1 MKKQLILTAICLG
14 SFALESLSFCG
25 FYVAK
30 ADTKLFNKT
39 SQVIMVRDGNKTTV
53 TMANDFK
60 GNVNDF
66 AMVIPVPTVLH
77 RNDIRIVENSLFEK
91 LDSYSGP
98 RLVEYYDE
106 NPCSPKIYYD
116 MLESVQS
123 RSTNAVEISMDKA
136 KRNKDLG
143 VTIEAQYTVEEYE
156 ILILSAKESDG
167 LKTWLTEN
175 GYKIP
180 STATAVLD
188 PYIKNNLKFFVVK
201 VDLDKLNEINGTTN
215 INKYIKEHNN
225 EQVQNLRPIQITYE
239 SPKFMLPIR
248 LGMANST
255 GEQDMIVYA
264 FSKEGRV
271 ECTNYRTV
279 KIPSNEN
286 IPLFVRENFGQFYVD
301 LFDRSHHK
309 ENKEAIFLEYA
320 WNISPQ
326 FTGVKC
332 DPCVGP
338 PPIFTDLAKAGVSW
352 AMNNNNQANGN
363 VFFTRLHIRYSR
375 KTHPRDLEF
384 QVTPNKEHFQA
395 RYILTN
401 TAKGDLSCAAGQTY
415 CAKVVKNRINELENL
430 NQLTAWSTT
439 EYSEYVQTYYDLLSD
454 KNILNEVKSTQKNK
468 LPWLGI
474 SPAEPNLGLKF
485 LVLFGILMLLLLAYG
500 INYKKSIPIK

>member
-1 MKKQLILTAICLG
+1 MKKQLFLTAFCLG
-14 SFALESLSFCG
+14 SFALQSLSFCG

-60 GNVNDF
+60 GNVKDF
-66 AMVIPVPTVLH
+66 AMVIPVPNVLQKK
-77 RNDIRIVENSLFEK
+77 DIRIVENSLFNK
-91 LDSYSGP
+91 LDAYSGP

-106 NPCSPKIYYD
+106 NPCSPRIQYD
-116 MLESVQS
+116 MLESIQYN
-123 RSTNAVEISMDKA
+123 NAIPTSISMKDV
-136 KRNKDLG
+136 KRNKVLG
-143 VTIEAQYTVEEYE
+143 VTIEAQYQVDEYD

-180 STATAVLD
+180 TAAAEVLA

-215 INKYIKEHNN
+215 LNKYIKTHDN
-225 EQVQNLRPIQITYE
+225 ENIQNLRPIQISYT

-255 GEQDMIVYA
+255 GAQDMVVYA

-286 IPLFVRENFGQFYVD
+286 IPLFVKNKFGQFYVD
-301 LFDRSHHK
+301 LFERAHDK

-326 FTGVKC
+326 FRGAKC

-338 PPIFTDLAKAGVSW
+338 PPIFTDLTKAGVNW
-352 AMNNNNQANGN
+352 AMNNGNQASSN
-363 VFFTRLHIRYSR
+363 VFFTRLHLRYSR
-375 KTHPRDLEF
+375 NTHPRDLEF

-401 TAKGDLSCAAGQTY
+401 TAVGDLSCNAGQTY
-415 CAKVVKNRINELENL
+415 CATVIKNRVNELENL
-430 NQLTAWSTT
+430 SQLTSWSTV
-439 EYSEYVQTYYDLLSD
+439 EYSGYVKEYYDLLKD

-468 LPWLGI
+468 QPWLGVP
-474 SPAEPNLGLKF
+474 SNESRLGLKIALF
-485 LVLFGILMLLLLAYG
+485 LSVVFLLTFAYLIRQKNPLAS
-500 INYKKSIPIK
+500 K